1 MLYLKVNKHAKNR
14 FQIVSLVDLE
24 DSSILSAFLQ
34 QQTTEYNTKIIF
46 HFSNLKKRNMTI

>member
-46 HFSNLKKRNMTI
+46 HFSHLKKRNMTI